1 MKPGLW
7 KRKNRM
13 GRSTPSSLIP
23 LTEEGRKILMEQYKL
38 LLESI
43 NKLNDV
49 RETANNFWITINGA
63 LIGMIA
69 YIRDAESMGGDQKPF
84 LLFTVLFFGFVL
96 TLSWLSSLA
105 SIKKNIEIRNDLTIE
120 LEKYLPAKIFTLLMR
135 KTGRKENWSSMVLK
149 EMFVPLS
156 FLIGYIFFA
165 ALLCISPRTLVPC

>member
-1 MKPGLW
+1 MKPDLW
-7 KRKNRM
+7 REKNCM
-13 GRSTPSSLIP
+13 ETSTQPSLIP
-23 LTEEGRKILMEQYKL
+23 LTEEDRKTLMEQYKL

-49 RETANNFWITINGA
+49 RETANNFWITINGV

-84 LLFTVLFFGFVL
+84 LLFTVLFCGFVL
-96 TLSWLSSLA
+96 TLSWLSSLS

-120 LEKYLPAKIFTLLMR
+120 LEKYLPAKIFTLLMI

-156 FLIGYIFFA
+156 FLLGYIFFA
-165 ALLCISPRTLVPC
+165 ALLCISPRVLLPC

>member
-1 MKPGLW
+1 MET
-7 KRKNRM
+7 
-13 GRSTPSSLIP
+13 STPSSVVT
-23 LTEEGRKILMEQYKL
+23 LTGEEDRNALTEQYKL

-43 NKLNDV
+43 NKLNDG

-63 LIGMIA
+63 LIGIIA

-96 TLSWLSSLA
+96 TFSWLSSLS
-105 SIKKNIEIRNDLTIE
+105 SIKKNLEIRNDLTIE
-120 LEKYLPAKIFTLLMR
+120 LEKYLPAKIFTLLMG

-156 FLIGYIFFA
+156 FLIGYVSFA
-165 ALLCISPRTLVPC
+165 ALLYIFPRALLPC